1 MIQSPVPHNVI
12 KPYVSVITKKLGG
25 SFVHD
30 VLLVDLESHDVETPG
45 IRPDWNDLRCSRC
58 RCVRSSSS
66 AMQFVS
72 LEPYTVVVI
81 HAFGSDSSGMELCE
95 QIRCVSRVP
104 IIVTGGSTDFYWT
117 RKALQLQVND
127 YLPAPFTVEELNT
140 CLRAISPA
148 SHSGDG
154 HPDNRL
160 SHVHA
165 EKEDQVIQEVK
176 EYLKDSMYQNIT
188 LKEIA
193 ERMHF
198 NYSYLVQ
205 KFKFH
210 EKMTFNEYLLQQRM
224 EKAKFLL
231 VHTDM
236 KIYEIADMVGYNDMD
251 WFYKKFKS
259 YAGVSAN
266 MFRKMH
272 GSQTVPVASGQ
283 H

>member
-1 MIQSPVPHNVI
+1 MIQPSVPHNVI

-25 SFVHD
+25 SIVHD
-30 VLLVDLESHDVETPG
+30 ILLVDLETHDAETPG
-45 IRPDWNDLRCSRC
+45 SPPDWNGLRCSRC

-66 AMQFVS
+66 AMQFVA
-72 LEPYTVVVI
+72 LEPYTVVII
-81 HAFGSDSSGMELCE
+81 HAFGSDSAGMELCE
-95 QIRCVSRVP
+95 QIRHVSRVP
-104 IIVTGGSTDFYWT
+104 IIVAGGSTDFYWT

-127 YLPAPFTVEELNT
+127 YLPAPFTIEELSSSLQMIT
-140 CLRAISPA
+140 PA
-148 SHSGDG
+148 TDSGDG
-154 HPDNRL
+154 NPCLRG

-176 EYLKDSMYQNIT
+176 EYLEDSKYQNVT

-231 VHTDM
+231 VHTNM

-272 GSQTVPVASGQ
+272 GSQTVQIASGQ

>member
-1 MIQSPVPHNVI
+1 MKALLQRSW
-12 KPYVSVITKKLGG
+12 GEA
-25 SFVHD
+25 FVHD
-30 VLLVDLESHDVETPG
+30 VLFVDLQSHDEATLG
-45 IRPDWNDLRCSRC
+45 IRPDWNELRCSRL

-66 AMQFVS
+66 AMQFIA
-72 LEPYTVVVI
+72 LEPYTLVII
-81 HAFGSDSSGMELCE
+81 HALGSDSEGMELCAN
-95 QIRCVSRVP
+95 IRRVSQVP

-117 RKALQLQVND
+117 RKALQLQVHD
-127 YLPAPFTVEELNT
+127 YLPAPFTVEDLNT
-140 CLRAISPA
+140 CLRMISPA
-148 SHSGDG
+148 THSGDG
-154 HPDNRL
+154 FPDNRL

-231 VHTDM
+231 THTDM
-236 KIYEIADMVGYNDMD
+236 KIYEIADAVGYNDMD
-251 WFYKKFKS
+251 WFYKKFKT

-266 MFRKMH
+266 MYRKLH
-272 GSQTVPVASGQ
+272 GSRTVPVASGQ

>member
-1 MIQSPVPHNVI
+1 M
-12 KPYVSVITKKLGG
+12 
-25 SFVHD
+25 HD
-30 VLLVDLESHDVETPG
+30 VLFVDLQSYDEATPG
-45 IRPDWNDLRCSRC
+45 IRPDWNELRCSRR

-66 AMQFVS
+66 AMQFIA
-72 LEPYTVVVI
+72 LEPYTLVII
-81 HAFGSDSSGMELCE
+81 HALGSDSEGMELCAN
-95 QIRCVSRVP
+95 IRCVSQVP

-140 CLRAISPA
+140 CLRTISPTP
-148 SHSGDG
+148 HSGDG

-231 VHTDM
+231 THTDM
-236 KIYEIADMVGYNDMD
+236 KIYEIADAVGYNDMD

-266 MFRKMH
+266 KYRKLQ
-272 GSQTVPVASGQ
+272 GSRTVPVPVASGQ
-283 H
+283 N